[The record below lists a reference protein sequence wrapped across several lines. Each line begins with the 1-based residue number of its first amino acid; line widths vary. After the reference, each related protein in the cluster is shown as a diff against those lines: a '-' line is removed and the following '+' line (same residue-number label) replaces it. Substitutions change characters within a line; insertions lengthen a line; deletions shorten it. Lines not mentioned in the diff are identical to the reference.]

1 MGSTTFGGIFDYEE
15 KKNRLEIV
23 SAALEAPDIWNDPE
37 NAQALG
43 KEKKALDAVVVGIE
57 QIEQGLGDTAE
68 LFQMAQS
75 EQDIDTF
82 AAVSPRPCS
91 ICSIPTTTA

>member
-1 MGSTTFGGIFDYEE
+1 M
-15 KKNRLEIV
+15 
-23 SAALEAPDIWNDPE
+23 
-37 NAQALG
+37 
-43 KEKKALDAVVVGIE
+43 VGIE

-82 AAVSPRPCS
+82 AAVEQDAAGLLALLS
-91 ICSIPTTTA
+91 